1 METLNHQQAPLFEA
15 LLTYVNND
23 TIPFHVPGHK
33 KGVGMDQQF
42 REFIGTNAMA
52 IDVTVFE
59 QVDSLHHPSGPIAE
73 AQKLAADAFKA
84 DHTFFCVHGTS
95 GALHAMILS
104 VLREGEKIIV
114 PRNVHK
120 SVTTGLAL
128 IGAVPVYIQPEIDS
142 MTGTA
147 LNVTPETVENALQE
161 HPDARGVFVI
171 NPTYFG
177 VAADLEAIA
186 TLVHEQD
193 IPLMVDEAHGPHLSF
208 HKDLP
213 MSAMEAGADICAQS
227 THKII
232 GSLTQSSM
240 LHVREGR
247 VDHRRV
253 QSALNLL
260 HTTSPSYILLASLDV
275 ARRQMMTEGFQLL
288 EKIQSLS
295 HQARERVNAID
306 GFHCF
311 GAENNGKPGFYGF
324 DPAKLTITCRDL
336 GISGHQLE
344 GLLSRE
350 YHIQPELSDLYNVL
364 CTLSI
369 GNTQEQIDALI
380 SALESISQSYRHN
393 RVPSSSETDIVIMP
407 PIPTQKLSPREAMHC
422 HTLLLPLWESIGK
435 ISAEFLMVY
444 PPGIPLLC
452 PGELISEEL
461 VLYIETQREAGLWIQ
476 GTEDPEV
483 NHIRVVQILEEDP
496 DGK

>member
-1 METLNHQQAPLFEA
+1 MIPLNHQRAPLFEA
-15 LLTYVNND
+15 LLTYVNNE

-33 KGVGMDQQF
+33 KGVGMDQAF

-59 QVDSLHHPSGPIAE
+59 QVDSLHHPSGCIAE
-73 AQKLAADAFKA
+73 AQKLAADAFQA
-84 DHTFFCVHGTS
+84 THTFFCVHGTS
-95 GALHAMILS
+95 GALHAMVLS
-104 VLREGEKIIV
+104 VLREGDKIIL

-128 IGAVPVYIQPEIDS
+128 VGALPIYIHPEIDS
-142 MTGTA
+142 LTGTA
-147 LNVTPETVENALQE
+147 LNVTPATVEKALQD
-161 HPDARGVFVI
+161 HPDARGVLVI

-177 VAADLEAIA
+177 VAADLKAIA
-186 TLVHEQD
+186 KLVHQHN

-240 LHVREGR
+240 LHVQGER
-247 VDHRRV
+247 VDHRKV
-253 QSALNLL
+253 QAALNLL

-288 EKIQSLS
+288 ERIQFLS
-295 HQARERVNAID
+295 HQARERINAID

-311 GAENNGKPGFYGF
+311 GAENLGSPGFYGL
-324 DPAKLTITCRDL
+324 DPAKLTITCRNL

-344 GLLSRE
+344 EILSKE

-369 GNTQEQIDALI
+369 GNTQEQVDSLI
-380 SALESISQSYRHN
+380 SALQSIRKGYGQS
-393 RVPSSSETDIVIMP
+393 PILSCSETDNVILP
-407 PIPTQKLSPREAMHC
+407 PLPLQKLSPREAMHGDT
-422 HTLLLPLWESIGK
+422 HLLPLWESIHH

-461 VLYIETQREAGLWIQ
+461 VRYIETQREAGLWIQ
-476 GTEDPEV
+476 GTEDPRV
-483 NHIRVVQILEEDP
+483 RHIRIVQASHQ
-496 DGK
+496 

>member
-1 METLNHQQAPLFEA
+1 MIKCNHQRAPLFEA
-15 LLTYVNND
+15 LLTYVDNE

-33 KGVGMDQQF
+33 KGVGIDRFF

-59 QVDSLHHPSGPIAE
+59 QVDSLHHPSGCIAE
-73 AQKLAADAFKA
+73 AQKLAADAFQA

-95 GALHAMILS
+95 GALHAMMLS
-104 VLREGEKIIV
+104 VLREGDKIIL

-128 IGAVPVYIQPEIDS
+128 IGAIPIYIQPEIDPL
-142 MTGTA
+142 TGTA
-147 LNVTPETVENALQE
+147 LNVTPEAVKKALHE
-161 HPDARGVFVI
+161 HPDTKGVLVI

-177 VAADLEAIA
+177 VAADLEVIA
-186 TLVHEQD
+186 KLVHQHH

-240 LHVREGR
+240 LHVQGKR
-247 VDHRRV
+247 VDHRKV
-253 QSALNLL
+253 QAALNLL

-288 EKIQSLS
+288 EKTQFLS
-295 HQARERVNAID
+295 HQARERINTID

-311 GAENNGKPGFYGF
+311 GAENIGKPGFYDF
-324 DPAKLTITCRDL
+324 DSAKLTITCQNF

-344 GLLSRE
+344 EILSKE
-350 YHIQPELSDLYNVL
+350 FHIQPELSDLYNVL

-369 GNTQEQIDALI
+369 GNTQEQVDALI
-380 SALESISQSYRHN
+380 SALQSIRNRYDQR
-393 RVPSSSETDIVIMP
+393 RVPSCSKTDIVILP
-407 PIPTQKLSPREAMHC
+407 PLPLQKLSPREAMHC
-422 HTLLLPLWESIGK
+422 HTLVLPLWESIGH

-444 PPGIPLLC
+444 PPGIPILC

-476 GTEDPEV
+476 GTEDPTV
-483 NHIRVVQILEEDP
+483 RHIRIVQSSHENPE
-496 DGK
+496 